1 MIRARALARD
11 VRVVEEPGA
20 RPQVSGDVLAR
31 VDALWRE
38 QKAARGGALFD
49 GRLFSVSHA
58 SEREIR
64 GWFSDYRWWVAQRC
78 DASLRDALRVRPLG
92 VTGLVRAGDATLF
105 GRRAERV
112 LMNPGGWELAPS
124 GGVEP
129 SARDAR
135 GDLSLVAQLLA
146 EAREELGLDTSRA
159 ERAAPFALIEDEGTG
174 VFDAFVETQL
184 VLDVAARDRIASNA
198 PRDEYSEL
206 LWVSDGELAGWLDRL
221 GDAVDPVSQAALG
234 CRRGVRP

>member
-11 VRVVEEPGA
+11 VRVVEEPA
-20 RPQVSGDVLAR
+20 FRPQVSGAVLAR

-129 SARDAR
+129 SARDAS
-135 GDLSLVAQLLA
+135 GDLSLVAQLLS

-174 VFDAFVETQL
+174 VLDAFVSVELTL
-184 VLDVAARDRIASNA
+184 GALGRAPLLERAGGADYAELAWVLSADLSAWVAAR
-198 PRDEYSEL
+198 
-206 LWVSDGELAGWLDRL
+206 SDSLDPTS
-221 GDAVDPVSQAALG
+221 AAALEVG
-234 CRRGVRP
+234 GLLAR